1 MIKIPLQDIIDKI
14 VEGANISEG
23 EVNAKIKQKLD
34 QLSGLISKEG
44 AAHIIANELGVK
56 LFEPVEG
63 KLQIK
68 NILTG
73 MRSVETVGK
82 VQQFFDV
89 HEFETKNGR
98 KGKVSSVIIADET
111 GSIRVVLW
119 GEPAEYVKKIKE
131 GDIVKVENG
140 YVRENQGR
148 KEIHMNERGN
158 FYINP
163 EGESVGDV
171 TITRPEIKR
180 KKLSELQAGD
190 VGVEVLGTIVQVFEP
205 RFFEVCP
212 ECGKRARLRDDAFFC
227 NTHDKVTPAFS
238 YVMNIFL
245 DDGTDNIRCVFFR
258 ELADALLQK
267 EKGHLLQF
275 KDNPAEFEKVK
286 NDLLGNIVKLTGKPN
301 KNEMFDRL
309 EFMVNVVDANP
320 NPEEE
325 IKKVEENKTQEEV
338 VK

>member
-14 VEGANISEG
+14 VKSANISEG

-68 NILTG
+68 NILAG

-89 HEFETKNGR
+89 REFETKNGR
-98 KGKVSSVIIADET
+98 KGKVSSVVIADET

-119 GEPAEYVKKIKE
+119 GEPAEYVKKLKE

-163 EGESVGDV
+163 EGESVGAV
-171 TITRPEIKR
+171 KITKREQVR
-180 KKLSELQAGD
+180 KKLSEIQAGD
-190 VGVEVLGTIVQVFEP
+190 TGIEVLGTIVQVFEP

-212 ECGKRARLRDDAFFC
+212 ECGKRARLKEDAFFC
-227 NTHDKVTPAFS
+227 DTHDKVAPAFS

-258 ELADALLQK
+258 EQADKLVGK
-267 EKGHLLQF
+267 ERGHLLQF
-275 KDNPAEFEKVK
+275 KDNPAGFEAVK
-286 NDLLGNIVKLTGKPN
+286 NELLGNIVKLNGKVN

-309 EFMVNVVDANP
+309 EFMAYDVDANP
-320 NPEEE
+320 DPGEE
-325 IKKVEENKTQEEV
+325 IKKAEETKVKEEAV
-338 VK
+338 Q